1 MKGPINDFLKTRE
14 GFKYFLTFVPNNKR
28 SAIDTLGF
36 LYALMPLQKQL
47 WRCIEDFKNNV

>member
-1 MKGPINDFLKTRE
+1 MNGSVNDFLKTKE

-28 SAIDTLGF
+28 SAIDTLVF

-47 WRCIEDFKNNV
+47 WRCIEDFKNNI